1 MSQSTRII
9 VDHATGTLVLNCSA
23 LAQSQPWETT
33 REFVGRLLA
42 ADCVESVILDRAR
55 ATISMRIKGLS
66 VPAADS
72 LNQPELQDQRA
83 SRKAGAAPAA
93 GVPAASNSVGADP
106 QGKLTTQTA
115 LREIVA
121 HLRDESARGAS
132 INDAYASHVRL
143 QLQKGPGGATAGRIV
158 HALSGRIRV
167 RHPLLRGNS
176 DLSRHV
182 TAILK
187 SMPGIFDASASATT
201 GSILIVYDQTEVR
214 PDYLL
219 STIETALT
227 TTLNELDRM
236 SGPPVRRWIES
247 GACLG
252 LAVASEFV
260 VPGLAPLTAI
270 ALVASN
276 LPTLGRGIAE
286 LATLKWRIPAL
297 YTVIMGTTLVSGQFL
312 AAALMQ
318 ASMTAWHEWSSRRL
332 KRAINDLRNQGQL
345 PILLSGSHH
354 RQLLEGAPFPACLI
368 GSTVSISEGS
378 IVPYDGIIETG
389 SVEVDEKCVRGIRGA
404 ATRSPGDP
412 IFAGSKLLKGQLSL
426 RVTAVEKETRAS
438 RIRETL
444 LASVAGLPGRGT
456 PTERS
461 HKSASRIVPFTF
473 ATGTAA
479 MMLGDLTTL
488 AAVLRPDFATGP
500 SVSERFSAFSSICH
514 LWDEGWLIKDIETLH
529 ELARTRVVVIAHDVD
544 SLGSPLD
551 GESSSK
557 SAATA
562 PDAEVRINRRS
573 VSFSGRDLVIH
584 EMTATKECCA
594 DYVRGLRSQNRGV
607 AVIGRRQLLRTLS
620 QDDVILI
627 SSSPQECL
635 GEHDYHVLGLHAE
648 PQNGESLWKVLH
660 ETRRPMQQGW
670 AAIVTCNALAISG
683 AFLVGLTSLH
693 VVLLTNLGALAAGL
707 LHNRHFRNSKRMLS
721 MGRERSTSEDIDPE
735 RTGLNDGMLASTA
748 IAPIP
753 SRMTHRTARGSLN
766 TAWNARMGARRATDH
781 RRSKPGATPVR
792 AADKDSMRKSDPT

>member
-9 VDHATGTLVLNCSA
+9 VDRAAGTLELSCSA

-42 ADCVESVILDRAR
+42 ADCVESVVLDRSR
-55 ATISMRIKGLS
+55 ATISMRIKGLFTS
-66 VPAADS
+66 ATDS
-72 LNQPELQDQRA
+72 STQAGERSHGE
-83 SRKAGAAPAA
+83 SRKAGAAPPA
-93 GVPAASNSVGADP
+93 GFQTESASVSPNPSTR
-106 QGKLTTQTA
+106 LTTQSA

-121 HLRDESARGAS
+121 HLRDEGARGAWIS
-132 INDAYASHVRL
+132 DAYSSQVRL
-143 QLQKGPGGATAGRIV
+143 QLHKGPTGALAGRIV

-182 TAILK
+182 TATLK
-187 SMPGIFDASASATT
+187 STPGIFDATASATT
-201 GSILIVYDQTEVR
+201 GSILIVYNQSVFNTD
-214 PDYLL
+214 DLL
-219 STIETALT
+219 STIETVLT
-227 TTLNELDRM
+227 STLDDLDRM

-270 ALVASN
+270 ALVGSN
-276 LPTLGRGIAE
+276 LPTLSRGIAE
-286 LATLKWRIPAL
+286 LATLKWRISAL
-297 YTVIMGTTLVSGQFL
+297 YTVIMGTTLISGQFL

-332 KRAINDLRNQGQL
+332 KRAINELRNQGQL
-345 PILLSGSHH
+345 PIVLSGSHH
-354 RQLLEGAPFPACLI
+354 RQLLEGAQFPACLI
-368 GSTVSISEGS
+368 GSTVNITEGS

-389 SVEVDEKCVRGIRGA
+389 CVELDEKSVRGIRGSV
-404 ATRSPGDP
+404 TRSAGDQ
-412 IFAGSKLLKGQLSL
+412 IFAGSRLLKGQLSL
-426 RVTAVEKETRAS
+426 RVTAVEKQTRAS

-479 MMLGDLTTL
+479 MMVGDLTTL

-514 LWDEGWLIKDIETLH
+514 LWDEGWLIRDFETLH
-529 ELARTRVVVIAHDVD
+529 DLAKTRTVVIAHIAD
-544 SLGSPLD
+544 SIEPHQDGGSSR
-551 GESSSK
+551 EASSTTS
-557 SAATA
+557 
-562 PDAEVRINRRS
+562 DNEVRISRRS
-573 VSFSGRDLVIH
+573 ILLSGRNLEIH
-584 EMTATKECCA
+584 EITAAEDRCA
-594 DYVRGLRSQNRGV
+594 DYVRSLRSRIRGV
-607 AVIGRRQLLRTLS
+607 AVIGRRQLLSTLS
-620 QDDVILI
+620 RDDVILI
-627 SSSPQECL
+627 SSSPDECL
-635 GEHDYHVLGLHAE
+635 GEQDFHVLGLHAA
-648 PQNGESLWKVLH
+648 PQKIEALWKVLH

-693 VVLLTNLGALAAGL
+693 VVLLTNLGALAAGM
-707 LHNRHFRNSKRMLS
+707 LHNRHFRTSKMMLS
-721 MGRERSTSEDIDPE
+721 MGQETATSESIDPE
-735 RTGLNDGMLASTA
+735 QLDSVNNPLASAA
-748 IAPIP
+748 IAPQNP
-753 SRMTHRTARGSLN
+753 SRMTHRAARGSLN
-766 TAWNARMGARRATDH
+766 SAWNAGCEHAAPPIIDVRNRQQHPFERRTWI
-781 RRSKPGATPVR
+781 P
-792 AADKDSMRKSDPT
+792 